1 MTARTRAA
9 LPPRGLAPRA
19 TPGLRVVTGRRE
31 RRQPLAPWLIFSVVA
46 VVAFLGMILTR
57 TSLDRAAIEL
67 SSIERDL
74 AEATSLNQR
83 LRLEIAR
90 LESPARVAPAAQ
102 QLGMV
107 YPATSNRL
115 VVEGVIPATVSDP
128 RWSDLNGFAAPSTE
142 LRAGAD
148 VQTGAGSQ
156 DP

>member
-1 MTARTRAA
+1 MTARTRATLA
-9 LPPRGLAPRA
+9 TRDLAPRA
-19 TPGLRVVTGRRE
+19 KPGLRVLTGRRG

-67 SSIERDL
+67 SSIERGL
-74 AEATSLNQR
+74 AEAKSLNQR

-107 YPATSNRL
+107 YPQTSNRL
-115 VVEGVIPATVSDP
+115 VVEGVIPATMSDP
-128 RWSDLNGFAAPSTE
+128 RWSDLNGFAAPSTD
-142 LRAGAD
+142 LSAGVED
-148 VQTGAGSQ
+148 Q